1 MINIHLYVVSFK
13 SLVLINMV
21 LNTVLCK
28 KKKLVLKQYS
38 KVTICVL
45 SGYPFILCIKLK
57 SLVK

>member
-21 LNTVLCK
+21 LNTVLC

>member
-1 MINIHLYVVSFK
+1 MINIHLYVGFFKK

-28 KKKLVLKQYS
+28 KLVLKQYS
-38 KVTICVL
+38 KITICVI